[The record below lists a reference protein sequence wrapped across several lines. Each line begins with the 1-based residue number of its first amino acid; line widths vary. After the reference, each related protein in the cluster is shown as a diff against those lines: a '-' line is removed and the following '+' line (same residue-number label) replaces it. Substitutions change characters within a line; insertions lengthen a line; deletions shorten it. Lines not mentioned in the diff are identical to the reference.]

1 MQSFILELEGRL
13 TRELEGLAL
22 ETDPIIRFDR
32 SRRRCKAAIDEL
44 KEYVLGHP
52 FADKVDEIVYF
63 RDLAPPFYI
72 RFFYFN
78 RLFHVELHSFGVDR
92 DKHAAFLAAEL
103 EETEKFFRANA
114 GFIEYHYAGNGT
126 HDEQW
131 FVRNAAGY
139 SFPSELAAVLDPN
152 FPCGSYLVSKLFSMR
167 HSRKWL
173 EERAQRVQQEGGGPG
188 RDPFGGL
195 RLEFEGSNA
204 DAGELIDAFS
214 TRKLIKMD
222 GKPLD
227 TKALAK
233 LFELVFKRKLGNIYD
248 VLHSNRNRKKDPTPF
263 LHSLAEDVQK
273 NSG

>member
-1 MQSFILELEGRL
+1 MQSFFLELEEKL
-13 TRELEGLAL
+13 KRELDGLAM

-32 SRRRCKAAIDEL
+32 SRRQCNAVIDEL
-44 KEYVLGHP
+44 KDFVLGHH

-63 RDLAPPFYI
+63 RDLAPPFYS
-72 RFFYFN
+72 RFFYYN
-78 RLFHVELHSFGVDR
+78 RLFHVELHTFGMDR
-92 DKHAAFLAAEL
+92 EKHAAFLAAEL

-114 GFIEYHYAGNGT
+114 AFIEYHYAGNGN

-131 FVRNAAGY
+131 FVRNAVGY
-139 SFPSELAAVLDPN
+139 HIPGEMTAILDPN
-152 FPCGSYLVSKLFSMR
+152 FPLGCYLVSKLFSMR
-167 HSRKWL
+167 HSRQWL
-173 EERAQRVQQEGGGPG
+173 EKRAQQLQDEGVPG
-188 RDPFGGL
+188 RSSFAGL

-227 TKALAK
+227 TKSLAN
-233 LFELVFKRKLGNIYD
+233 LFELVFGRKLGNIYD

-263 LHSLAEDVQK
+263 LRSLAEDVQK
-273 NSG
+273 HSG